1 MAGKK
6 GIILFLIGIA
16 VGVIFSKAF
25 LVKEKPL
32 KEISAA
38 EIQEKLAECEAQ
50 KDQVSEKIKKI
61 DADSSGKTS
70 DEILAEMM
78 KIFVAD
84 WGLKL
89 KFKSAEAKC
98 ELPKSESLAAPA
110 EMSSAK
116 SNSMSSAPEASLT
129 KPEVQLSKQ
138 GKSIQKSFE
147 LNVMNS
153 QNEDEALKALEKIK
167 VEDLFGIY
175 SQTSDV
181 STKDLQALVGK
192 FTGGFKPVNPKQ
204 KSVDIELELE
214 IKKRGPPPE
223 GNYSITEYSEGKQT
237 SRGAGRG
244 SFKGFSALKGNQA
257 IFVERSGGEN
267 VMQLYYVPSMDA
279 LVGNNYIKSS
289 KSQLEY
295 NGQILL
301 RRNNY

>member
-1 MAGKK
+1 MAGKR
-6 GIILFLIGIA
+6 GIILFLIGIV
-16 VGVIFSKAF
+16 VGVVFSKVSF
-25 LVKEKPL
+25 VKEKSS

-50 KDQVSEKIKKI
+50 KDQVSEKIKRI

-98 ELPKSESLAAPA
+98 ELPKSEPLAAPA
-110 EMSSAK
+110 DVSSTK
-116 SNSMSSAPEASLT
+116 SNSMSPVPEASLM
-129 KPEVQLSKQ
+129 KPEIQPAKQ
-138 GKSIQKSFE
+138 GKSIQKTFE

-175 SQTSDV
+175 SQTSDI
-181 STKDLQALVGK
+181 SNKDLQVLVGK

-204 KSVDIELELE
+204 KSIDIELELE

-223 GNYSITEYSEGKQT
+223 GNYSITEYFEGKQT
-237 SRGAGRG
+237 SRSAGRG

-257 IFVERSGGEN
+257 IFIERSGGEN
-267 VMQLYYVPSMDA
+267 VMQLYYVPTIEA

-295 NGQILL
+295 NGQIIL